1 MNVVSRFSRTVMS
14 YVVSAGEEMRRLT
27 AELAEHAE
35 KYWEFFSAGC
45 AVFAFNVIGSHAL
58 KADTTYVQRHHA
70 V

>member
-1 MNVVSRFSRTVMS
+1 MNVVSGFSRTVMS

-35 KYWEFFSAGC
+35 KYWEFFC